1 MVAKGLQWLQWLQ
14 LYAAADRQKA
24 FSANSRPKAFLSDAC
39 NKISSTM
46 QTFLISARAI
56 RKVCMVDDIW
66 LRASDRKA
74 FGRLSAEKLF
84 CLPAA
89 AYLTYNCNHCNLLLH
104 ASRSKWAVCG
114 IPQVRDLARLE
125 VIRGFSSQPGWRVC
139 GQP

>member
-1 MVAKGLQWLQWLQ
+1 MKRYNLIA
-14 LYAAADRQKA
+14 RH
-24 FSANSRPKAFLSDAC
+24 FERDAC
-39 NKISSTM
+39 NKILATM
-46 QTFLISARAI
+46 QTFVIALAEI
-56 RKVCMVDDIW
+56 RKVCMVASIL